1 MAPRGH
7 TSRRGPFGLHLH
19 PVRTWWPG
27 KGTPFSA
34 PSARVFYTS
43 KVRAKLG
50 WWQAERASRA
60 VVQCLQH
67 GYKLQFDT
75 PPPPF
80 KTSPLLVDAKD
91 VDFALQDLQQ
101 GDTFGAYQPLLP
113 DGHEFLSRTRVHTQP
128 NGKQRTVHNYRRI
141 NSHARKATCRYESVR
156 DLPALLAPNH
166 YLLSCDCE
174 KAFWSIPLHKRT
186 AHFLS
191 FHFALPERVVLEN
204 GGTRFIPLQLGAYW
218 VGAPGSPG
226 RYQVVE
232 RSCAALP
239 FGYTNSP
246 WVWTKV
252 IKVLGRAM
260 RAQGIKCLWF
270 LDDCLLCLPSKAD
283 AYAARDFVEL
293 MFQRSGLTRAPDK
306 GQFLEPTHQLDD
318 HLGFIISTH
327 GPHGFIKVP
336 ARRCVDI
343 AGTAKDLLCRSARDS
358 RRVPSHLL
366 RSFLGKVSSIGA
378 ACDQARLRLR
388 SLHNVAELWLPT
400 SVLDRPALRDLQF
413 WADFKVDSKAN
424 GLPLWPDKP
433 SRAIYTDASST
444 LGFGAVLEAPLAARK
459 TFGGWWDKD
468 ERQLWHI
475 TMKELVAV
483 RLGIVAFAQELRN
496 RTVLLWEDNQA
507 VVFILRN
514 RTSSSSMLMAELRV
528 LLALLEDLNIRLVPR
543 YIRSALNKADEFS
556 RLTDRDA
563 WTLRPHVQ
571 RMLMRRAL
579 AILKKPC
586 VTLDPFACHQSR
598 VCSRFASRLFHPEAL
613 ALDGSALNW
622 RNDVVWINP
631 PWALLPDIIGKIE
644 CERPDAILIVPKW
657 TSQLWWPRLL
667 ALGGVHI
674 QLPPPKYSV
683 HALHH
688 RVTEPFLH
696 QGLQLVAVVLKRGM
710 QH

>member
-1 MAPRGH
+1 M
-7 TSRRGPFGLHLH
+7 
-19 PVRTWWPG
+19 
-27 KGTPFSA
+27 
-34 PSARVFYTS
+34 
-43 KVRAKLG
+43 
-50 WWQAERASRA
+50 
-60 VVQCLQH
+60 
-67 GYKLQFDT
+67 
-75 PPPPF
+75 
-80 KTSPLLVDAKD
+80 
-91 VDFALQDLQQ
+91 
-101 GDTFGAYQPLLP
+101 
-113 DGHEFLSRTRVHTQP
+113 
-128 NGKQRTVHNYRRI
+128 
-141 NSHARKATCRYESVR
+141 
-156 DLPALLAPNH
+156 
-166 YLLSCDCE
+166 
-174 KAFWSIPLHKRT
+174 
-186 AHFLS
+186 
-191 FHFALPERVVLEN
+191 
-204 GGTRFIPLQLGAYW
+204 
-218 VGAPGSPG
+218 GAPGSPG

-343 AGTAKDLLCRSARDS
+343 AGTTKDLLCRSARDS

-433 SRAIYTDASST
+433 SRAIYTNASST